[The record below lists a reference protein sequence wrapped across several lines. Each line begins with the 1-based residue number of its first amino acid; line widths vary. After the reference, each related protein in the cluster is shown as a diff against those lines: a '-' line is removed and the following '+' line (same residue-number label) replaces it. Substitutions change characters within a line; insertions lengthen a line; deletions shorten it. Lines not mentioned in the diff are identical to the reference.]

1 MEVDLDLSQDRLRDF
16 LQSKLQELTL
26 QNRHLKVTRLEY
38 KEKLAQKTTLD
49 PLITIELLWKTVY
62 NGKFVVCFQ
71 LPHLKHF
78 DQLNVA
84 LNCHHLNY
92 TVRTFKQAK
101 STLVT
106 LTFEI
111 AQLIALASF
120 DLHGFATVQVGENNV
135 KTVQLPQVTV
145 KPATMPQ
152 PVNKNLASMSSSLE
166 NNLVLILPEE
176 WTIPISSTLE
186 INCGLTYTQSNAQGC
201 HYLYNDSIA
210 VNTSTSNTEVLLTVY
225 TKCEE
230 ELLMFVH
237 HLLSSL
243 PDSLVLPQ
251 VFYDKFKLD
260 QPRNKCLEEFAQTL
274 SLELS
279 SGLLYCQKVL
289 HHGGDLSKLGEL
301 SLKLCQLEC
310 DSDLAYFKVQKLL

>member
-26 QNRHLKVTRLEY
+26 QNQHLKMTHLEY
-38 KEKLAQKTTLD
+38 KEKLAHKTTLD
-49 PLITIELLWKTVY
+49 PSITIELLWKTVY

-92 TVRTFKQAK
+92 TVKTFRQAE

-111 AQLIALASF
+111 AQLIAFASF
-120 DLHGFATVQVGENNV
+120 DLHGFVTVQDQNSV
-135 KTVQLPQVTV
+135 KSIPLPQVTV

-152 PVNKNLASMSSSLE
+152 PVNKDIASMSSSLE
-166 NNLVLILPEE
+166 SNLVLVLPEE

-186 INCGLTYTQSNAQGC
+186 INCGLTYTQGC
-201 HYLYNDSIA
+201 HYFYNDSVV
-210 VNTSTSNTEVLLTVY
+210 VNTSTNNTEVFLTVY

-260 QPRNKCLEEFAQTL
+260 QPKNKCLEEFAQTL

-279 SGLLYCQKVL
+279 SGLLYCQTVL
-289 HHGGDLSKLGEL
+289 HPGGDLSKLGE
-301 SLKLCQLEC
+301 LCQLEC
-310 DSDLAYFKVQKLL
+310 DSDLAYFKVQRLL